1 MADQIPDNTEPEKPS
16 MKNQQGADPRNRAAP
31 LEPQPVHEQAGKSSH
46 SQYVRDL
53 ALALFD
59 QTRPLHDL
67 GIDSRNTL
75 ELAAMLYEERVPG
88 TKKKPYKAALAMVE
102 SLVPPELPEQ
112 ERQVLAAVLAYQQ
125 RKLKRKDIP
134 RLGLSPAQQRQAL
147 TIAALLRI
155 AVGLDNSRSQTTT
168 IKQVEPA
175 RDEMWIVVDGPES
188 LADAAA
194 AQNKARLW
202 AKIGYPPVKVLETTQ
217 ASAKL
222 IPLPEPMDRA
232 GVQPQDSLAEAGR
245 KVMRYHFA
253 QMLKNEEGT
262 RLGEDIEA
270 LHDMRVATRRLRA
283 AFEVFAGAFEPG
295 ALKAHLK
302 GLRAAGR
309 ALGQV
314 RDLDVFMEKAQAY
327 LATLP
332 EEERPG
338 MAPLMETWQ
347 EKRRTERAEM
357 LAFLDSPEYAAF
369 KRKFNV
375 FIATPGAGVR
385 QFPKGEP
392 VPYQVRELAPVLI
405 YTRLA
410 SVRAFDPFLEDASIE
425 RLHALR
431 IEFKKL
437 RYTVEY
443 FSEVLGKEAKGVI
456 NDLKNMQDHLGD
468 LNDSQ
473 VAVQILRQFIDEW
486 EPGQAG
492 LPIQERRNIET
503 IVNYMAYR
511 HAERHHLME
520 TFAEAWQYFNR
531 AEFRRSLA
539 RAISVL

>member
-1 MADQIPDNTEPEKPS
+1 
-16 MKNQQGADPRNRAAP
+16 
-31 LEPQPVHEQAGKSSH
+31 
-46 SQYVRDL
+46 
-53 ALALFD
+53 
-59 QTRPLHDL
+59 
-67 GIDSRNTL
+67 
-75 ELAAMLYEERVPG
+75 
-88 TKKKPYKAALAMVE
+88 
-102 SLVPPELPEQ
+102 
-112 ERQVLAAVLAYQQ
+112 
-125 RKLKRKDIP
+125 
-134 RLGLSPAQQRQAL
+134 
-147 TIAALLRI
+147 
-155 AVGLDNSRSQTTT
+155 
-168 IKQVEPA
+168 
-175 RDEMWIVVDGPES
+175 
-188 LADAAA
+188 
-194 AQNKARLW
+194 
-202 AKIGYPPVKVLETTQ
+202 
-217 ASAKL
+217 
-222 IPLPEPMDRA
+222 
-232 GVQPQDSLAEAGR
+232 
-245 KVMRYHFA
+245 
-253 QMLKNEEGT
+253 
-262 RLGEDIEA
+262 
-270 LHDMRVATRRLRA
+270 
-283 AFEVFAGAFEPG
+283 
-295 ALKAHLK
+295 
-302 GLRAAGR
+302 
-309 ALGQV
+309 
-314 RDLDVFMEKAQAY
+314 
-327 LATLP
+327 
-332 EEERPG
+332 
-338 MAPLMETWQ
+338 METWQ

-375 FIATPGAGVR
+375 FIATPGAGAR

-392 VPYQVRELAPVLI
+392 APYQVRELAPVLI

-456 NDLKNMQDHLGD
+456 DDLKNMQDHLGD